1 MRPYQKHLCC
11 EISPLTENFVA
22 ALINDVLDFLQT
34 SRAESCPQKV
44 RSEVPCHVTV
54 SFIHAEV
61 IITLRM
67 CFTGI
72 YLLLNAVD
80 QCNIR
85 IPRLCSEMHYSGSG
99 AWSLGHKGTVLG
111 IGTWCHLRGGGL
123 DRLPLTHTIPGRGP
137 EVGAT
142 RNWC

>member
-1 MRPYQKHLCC
+1 MRPYQKHPCC

-34 SRAESCPQKV
+34 SRAESSPQKV
-44 RSEVPCHVTV
+44 RSEVPCHVSV

-61 IITLRM
+61 ITLPM

-85 IPRLCSEMHYSGSG
+85 ISRLCSEMHSSGSG
-99 AWSLGHKGTVLG
+99 AWSLVHKGTLLG
-111 IGTWCHLRGGGL
+111 IGSWCHPPNGGFG
-123 DRLPLTHTIPGRGP
+123 RLPLTHTIPGQGP
-137 EVGAT
+137 EVGTT